1 MRSSRKSRLVLLF
14 LILTCMVGC
23 DQTSKH
29 IARAKLGH
37 LGAVALPGGFGE
49 LRLADNPGSFL
60 SLGAS
65 LPDWL
70 RMALFTFVVGAGLI
84 VLFAFLAGSSRLRWI
99 SFLGLALVWA
109 GGTSNLID
117 RITQQGFV
125 TDFVLLRVGPL
136 QTGVFNVADL
146 LIVIGIVA
154 LFWSF
159 GRGERQHDPPQ
170 RAERVKR

>member
-1 MRSSRKSRLVLLF
+1 MCSSRKSRLALLF

-70 RMALFTFVVGAGLI
+70 RLALFTFVVGAGLI

-99 SFLGLALVWA
+99 SFLGFALVWA

-136 QTGVFNVADL
+136 HTGVFNVADF
-146 LIVIGIVA
+146 LILIGIA
-154 LFWSF
+154 SIFWSF
-159 GRGERQHDPPQ
+159 GKRGGQHDPEQ
-170 RAERVKR
+170 TTERAKR